1 MAALA
6 ALWGASYLFI
16 KVALDD
22 LSPVALV
29 FVRCALGALV
39 LIPVALRRG
48 AFAAARAHLGTLAL
62 IAAASP
68 CRSAGRRTARRC
80 RSTSRRPPHA
90 ARGRTR
96 RAGRRRAT
104 AGSRDRGRGRRRRRA
119 SAGTPPGARRAPG
132 RC

>member
-48 AFAAARAHLGTLAL
+48 AFAAARAHLGTPAL
-62 IAAASP
+62 IAAGQIGGPFLLIAAGEQSIPSSLAGILVASAP
-68 CRSAGRRTARRC
+68 IWTAILPAPFLPEDGL
-80 RSTSRRPPHA
+80 PPLPPP
-90 ARGRTR
+90 
-96 RAGRRRAT
+96 RRR
-104 AGSRDRGRGRRRRRA
+104 
-119 SAGTPPGARRAPG
+119 
-132 RC
+132 